1 MIFSNISFENL
12 EFSLN
17 LFNFLFF
24 IILTVISQHVPKSFH
39 PPLFFVSG
47 VYFIYHYSPISV
59 FILIPSF
66 LLISY
71 RCLVPEINGKTMIE
85 TSIWTLAWLPFFFVL
100 EYASFDHYYFT
111 GMFPFEILVLG
122 FYNLGRGY
130 CIFHEIWLKKRK
142 YTFLE
147 ALGYFW
153 HPPILFAGPLETLA
167 EWTRHHRNTLLPIQ
181 WKEGCKLLLSGAL
194 LGLIGE
200 VLFLYATPQNLD
212 FDKASYWQILIYAYS
227 VGMVVHFRLA
237 GFIHFTRGFSTLMG
251 YPFQKPNFYQPYQS
265 RSVTS
270 FWSRWN
276 MSVVRFAREYFFF
289 RNFAS
294 FSRNKFLLSVF
305 GYFLLL
311 GLFHGLETSYALW
324 GAAHGIGVIAGFLYL
339 LAKYR
344 IPFLLHL
351 DRNFFP
357 SWLKRALTLIYVHL
371 SWVFLDPN
379 WDKVFRILFGLG

>member
-1 MIFSNISFENL
+1 M
-12 EFSLN
+12 
-17 LFNFLFF
+17 
-24 IILTVISQHVPKSFH
+24 
-39 PPLFFVSG
+39 
-47 VYFIYHYSPISV
+47 
-59 FILIPSF
+59 
-66 LLISY
+66 
-71 RCLVPEINGKTMIE
+71 
-85 TSIWTLAWLPFFFVL
+85 LAWLPFFFALKHV
-100 EYASFDHYYFT
+100 SFDHYYFT

-130 CIFHEIWLKKRK
+130 CIFHEVWLKKRK
-142 YTFLE
+142 YSFLE

-153 HPPILFAGPLETLA
+153 HPPILFAGPLETLS
-167 EWTRHHRNTLLPIQ
+167 EWTRYQRNKYLQIQ
-181 WKEGCKLLLSGAL
+181 WKEGFKLVASGIVLSFV
-194 LGLIGE
+194 GE
-200 VLFLYATPQNLD
+200 VLFQYATPQNLD
-212 FDKASYWQILIYAYS
+212 FENASYLQALIYAYS

-251 YPFQKPNFYQPYQS
+251 YPFQKPNFYEPYQS

-294 FSRNKFLLSVF
+294 FSRKKFLLSVF

-311 GLFHGLETSYALW
+311 GIFHGLESAYALW

-339 LAKYR
+339 YAKYQR
-344 IPFLLHL
+344 PFLLKF
-351 DRNFFP
+351 DRSFFP
-357 SWLKRALTLIYVHL
+357 GWLKRILTLIYVHL

-379 WDKVFRILFGLG
+379 WDKVFGILFGFR